1 MPTNWWIFDST
12 SISYLYRNVI
22 LHVVTSWPKAWA
34 MLCIGR
40 NILPISL
47 QLLLIILKCLL
58 CIAQEPPMGVSA
70 TVVNVISLGFKS
82 SITKITAFTS
92 PTQDPQRFYL
102 SFILSFEKFSFW
114 MPPGWIWIY
123 IPNTKVNFS
132 LSHPYTLVNLSG
144 S

>member
-1 MPTNWWIFDST
+1 
-12 SISYLYRNVI
+12 
-22 LHVVTSWPKAWA
+22 

-70 TVVNVISLGFKS
+70 TVVNVISLSFKS

-92 PTQDPQRFYL
+92 PTQDP
-102 SFILSFEKFSFW
+102 
-114 MPPGWIWIY
+114 
-123 IPNTKVNFS
+123 
-132 LSHPYTLVNLSG
+132 
-144 S
+144 